1 MNEPPTP
8 RDEMRARAAALLE
21 FPAVRLRLASHTS
34 SVLGREHAL
43 ALQPAWDRD
52 EVLRRQRETAEAR
65 SFLDGG
71 GDLDLA
77 DAADIRPIVQ
87 RTARDGLVG
96 GPDLRQVHDT
106 LRAVRLARTAIL
118 RSRRD
123 LGLLAT
129 LAQRLP
135 DLEALERELG
145 RSIGRDGTVEDN
157 ASPALREARSQAG
170 IAYGRLVQTLDRIL
184 RSSLG
189 RRVLQES
196 LMTERNGRMVLPVR
210 VEQRSHF
217 PGLVHDASDSGATL
231 FMEPLATVSLGNRW
245 QEMKIA
251 AAREEERVLRR
262 LSASVGAEAA
272 AIAAALDTMARLD
285 AAVARARYA
294 RELGATAPAVADED
308 TPYLRLVEARHPLLT
323 GSVVPVSLE
332 LGRSPSSGPGWTA
345 LLISGPNAGGKTVAL
360 KTTGLLSLMHQAGL
374 QVPAAPGT
382 VLPVWDGVYADIG
395 DQQSIELSLSTFSS
409 HVTAV
414 RSILASASPH
424 SLVLLDELGTST
436 DPEEGSALAKALLLH
451 FVARGIPLVA
461 TTHQREVAA
470 LAQEAPGA
478 LNASVELDPS
488 TLAPTYRLTLGL
500 PGRSYALAIAARLG
514 LGPEV
519 VEKARSLLAPGHRRL
534 EGLLIELQEE
544 RHEAARMRHEAQ
556 ELRDRAAQQQAEVET
571 RLEDLRAEEG
581 PRGLRRPPRP
591 AGAGPRAPG
600 PPPRRRARPA
610 SGHRRPRHAPHPPA
624 RPGPARGRRDGARG
638 AARAPLPGLAAR
650 ACPRPV
656 AQRAGRRRPRPRP
669 RLLRPRRDHRVAR
682 RLRQPSRSPWATSAC
697 GSPRSS
703 LSFRWSPPPPRP
715 SPRPAAAGA
724 APPTRTRRRRA
735 SRPALLR
742 SPRSTSTC
750 AATASRRRWRSSKPS
765 STAPCSTATR
775 TSASSTARARAPSA
789 APCGSASIGTPSSS
803 RGARRRAA
811 AATARRWWTLREREV
826 SE

>member
-34 SVLGREHAL
+34 SVLGREQAL
-43 ALQPAWDRD
+43 ALEPAWDRD

-77 DAADIRPIVQ
+77 DAADIRPIVE

-96 GPDLRQVHDT
+96 GADLRQVHDT

-135 DLEALERELG
+135 DLESLERELG
-145 RSIGRDGTVEDN
+145 RAIGRDGAVEDN

-217 PGLVHDASDSGATL
+217 PGLVHDASASGATL

-332 LGRSPSSGPGWTA
+332 LGRQAPNGPGWTA
-345 LLISGPNAGGKTVAL
+345 MLISGPNAGGKTVAL

-414 RSILASASPH
+414 RAILASASPH

-478 LNASVELDPS
+478 LNASVELDPK

-571 RLEDLRAEEG
+571 RLEDLRAEEDREVSDARLG
-581 PRGLRRPPRP
+581 LQAQARALQDRLRAAERALRAVTAVPAMPRTPQRAQDLREAAATVREVQRELRSEVWQPAPVRAQWLSALAVGDPVRVRGFSGPAEVIASPDASGTVEVAVGDFRLRVPQEQLELPSEPAAPATEPAPRGRWGRP
-591 AGAGPRAPG
+591 ADAHTPAAGEQ
-600 PPPRRRARPA
+600 ARPA
-610 SGHRRPRHAPHPPA
+610 PLPAVDLDLRGHRVEEALEKLEAFLDRAVL
-624 RPGPARGRRDGARG
+624 DGHSHVRLIHGEGTG
-638 AARAPLPGLAAR
+638 AL
-650 ACPRPV
+650 
-656 AQRAGRRRPRPRP
+656 
-669 RLLRPRRDHRVAR
+669 
-682 RLRQPSRSPWATSAC
+682 
-697 GSPRSS
+697 
-703 LSFRWSPPPPRP
+703 
-715 SPRPAAAGA
+715 
-724 APPTRTRRRRA
+724 RRA
-735 SRPALLR
+735 
-742 SPRSTSTC
+742 
-750 AATASRRRWRSSKPS
+750 
-765 STAPCSTATR
+765 
-775 TSASSTARARAPSA
+775 
-789 APCGSASIGTPSSS
+789 
-803 RGARRRAA
+803 
-811 AATARRWWTLREREV
+811 LRERLDRHTLVLSWGTEEGRRGDGTTV
-826 SE
+826 VDLA

>member
-1 MNEPPTP
+1 MNELPTP
-8 RDEMRARAAALLE
+8 REEMRARATALLE

-34 SVLGREHAL
+34 SVLGREKVL
-43 ALQPAWDRD
+43 SLEPAWDRE

-71 GDLDLA
+71 GELDLS
-77 DAADIRPIVQ
+77 DAADIRPVVE

-106 LRAVRLARTAIL
+106 LRALRLARNAIL

-129 LAQRLP
+129 MAQRLP
-135 DLEALERELG
+135 DLEDLERELG
-145 RSIGRDGTVEDN
+145 RAIGRDGAVEDG

-170 IAYGRLVQTLDRIL
+170 IAYTRLVETLNRIL

-189 RRVLQES
+189 RRVLQEA
-196 LMTERNGRMVLPVR
+196 LLTERNGRMVLPVR

-217 PGLVHDASDSGATL
+217 PGLVHDASDSGATV

-251 AAREEERVLRR
+251 AVREEERVLRR
-262 LSASVGAEAA
+262 LSASVGAEAV
-272 AIAAALDTMARLD
+272 AIAGALDMMARLD

-294 RELGATAPAVADED
+294 RELGATAPAVAEEE
-308 TPYLRLVEARHPLLT
+308 TSYVRLVEARHPLLT

-332 LGRSPSSGPGWTA
+332 LGRRPSSGPGWTA

-374 QVPAAPGT
+374 QVPAAQGT

-478 LNASVELDPS
+478 LNASVELDPK

-519 VEKARSLLAPGHRRL
+519 VERARSLLTSGHRRL
-534 EGLLIELQEE
+534 EGLLTELQEE

-556 ELRDRAAQQQAEVET
+556 ELRDRAAQQQEEVET
-571 RLEDLRAEEG
+571 RLEGLRTQEDREVSDARLGLQAQARQLQERLRAAERALRAVTAVPAMPSTPQRGQALREAAATVREVQQELRSEAWQPAPVRAQWLGSLSAGDPVRVRGFSG
-581 PRGLRRPPRP
+581 PAEVIASPDASGTVEVAVGDFRLRVPQEQLELPSE
-591 AGAGPRAPG
+591 AGAPSTEEA
-600 PPPRRRARPA
+600 
-610 SGHRRPRHAPHPPA
+610 
-624 RPGPARGRRDGARG
+624 ARGRWG
-638 AARAPLPGLAAR
+638 
-650 ACPRPV
+650 RPV
-656 AQRAGRRRPRPRP
+656 GEVSTPTGEQVRPSSLPAVD
-669 RLLRPRRDHRVAR
+669 LDLRGHRVEEALEKLEAFLDR
-682 RLRQPSRSPWATSAC
+682 AVLDGHSQVRVVHGEGT
-697 GSPRSS
+697 
-703 LSFRWSPPPPRP
+703 
-715 SPRPAAAGA
+715 GA
-724 APPTRTRRRRA
+724 LRRA
-735 SRPALLR
+735 
-742 SPRSTSTC
+742 
-750 AATASRRRWRSSKPS
+750 
-765 STAPCSTATR
+765 
-775 TSASSTARARAPSA
+775 
-789 APCGSASIGTPSSS
+789 
-803 RGARRRAA
+803 
-811 AATARRWWTLREREV
+811 LRERLERHSLV
-826 SE
+826 LSWSIEEGRRGDGTTVVELA

>member
-8 RDEMRARAAALLE
+8 RDEMRARATALLE

-34 SVLGREHAL
+34 SVLGREQAL
-43 ALQPAWDRD
+43 ALEPAWDRD

-77 DAADIRPIVQ
+77 DASDIRPIVE

-106 LRAVRLARTAIL
+106 LRAVRLARNAIL

-129 LAQRLP
+129 LANRLP
-135 DLEALERELG
+135 DLESLERELG
-145 RSIGRDGTVEDN
+145 RAIARDGAVEDA

-184 RSSLG
+184 RSSMG

-272 AIAAALDTMARLD
+272 AITAALETMARLD

-294 RELGATAPAVADED
+294 RELGAVAPAVADED

-332 LGRSPSSGPGWTA
+332 LGRRPDSGPGWTA

-409 HVTAV
+409 HVTSV

-451 FVARGIPLVA
+451 FVARRIPLVA

-478 LNASVELDPS
+478 LNASVELDPK

-556 ELRDRAAQQQAEVET
+556 ELRDRAAQQQEEVEA
-571 RLEDLRAEEG
+571 RLEDLRAEEDRETSDARLG
-581 PRGLRRPPRP
+581 LQAQARALQDRLRAAERALRAVTAAPAMPRTPQPAQALREAAATVREVQRELRSEVWQPAPVRAQWLDSLAVGDPVRVRGFSGPAEVIASPDASGTVEVAVGDFRLRVPQEQLELPSDTPAPATEPAPRGRWGRPVGADAPPPGEARPPAVPAIDLDLRGHRVEEALEKLESFLDRAVLDGHSRVRIIHGEGTGVLRRALRE
-591 AGAGPRAPG
+591 RLE
-600 PPPRRRARPA
+600 
-610 SGHRRPRHAPHPPA
+610 RHTLVLSWGVEED
-624 RPGPARGRRDGARG
+624 RRRDGTTVVD
-638 AARAPLPGLAAR
+638 LA
-650 ACPRPV
+650 
-656 AQRAGRRRPRPRP
+656 
-669 RLLRPRRDHRVAR
+669 
-682 RLRQPSRSPWATSAC
+682 
-697 GSPRSS
+697 
-703 LSFRWSPPPPRP
+703 
-715 SPRPAAAGA
+715 
-724 APPTRTRRRRA
+724 
-735 SRPALLR
+735 
-742 SPRSTSTC
+742 
-750 AATASRRRWRSSKPS
+750 
-765 STAPCSTATR
+765 
-775 TSASSTARARAPSA
+775 
-789 APCGSASIGTPSSS
+789 
-803 RGARRRAA
+803 
-811 AATARRWWTLREREV
+811 
-826 SE
+826 

>member
-1 MNEPPTP
+1 MNEQPTP
-8 RDEMRARAAALLE
+8 RDVMRARAAALLE

-34 SVLGREHAL
+34 SVLGRERAL
-43 ALQPAWDRD
+43 ALEPAWDRD
-52 EVLRRQRETAEAR
+52 QVLRRQRETAEAR

-77 DAADIRPIVQ
+77 DAADIRPVVE
-87 RTARDGLVG
+87 RTARGGVVG
-96 GPDLRQVHDT
+96 GPDLRHVHDT
-106 LRAVRLARTAIL
+106 LRALRLGRTAIL

-123 LGLLAT
+123 LGLLGA

-135 DLEALERELG
+135 DLEDLERELG
-145 RSIGRDGTVEDN
+145 RAIGRDGTVEDA

-184 RSSLG
+184 RSSLA
-189 RRVLQES
+189 RRVLQEP
-196 LMTERNGRMVLPVR
+196 LLTERNGRMVLPVR

-217 PGLVHDASDSGATL
+217 PGLVHDASGSGATL

-251 AAREEERVLRR
+251 AAREEERVLQR
-262 LSASVGAEAA
+262 LSAAVGAAA
-272 AIAAALDTMARLD
+272 DDIAGALDTMARLD
-285 AAVARARYA
+285 AAMARARYA
-294 RELGATAPAVADED
+294 IELSATAPALADEH

-323 GSVVPVSLE
+323 GAVVPVSLE
-332 LGRSPSSGPGWTA
+332 LGRQASSGPGWTA

-374 QVPAAPGT
+374 QVPATQGT
-382 VLPVWDGVYADIG
+382 ILPVWDGVYADIG

-414 RSILASASPH
+414 RSILASATSH

-451 FVARGIPLVA
+451 FIARGIPLVA

-478 LNASVELDPS
+478 LNASVELHPT

-519 VEKARSLLAPGHRRL
+519 VDKARSLLNPGHRRL

-556 ELRDRAAQQQAEVET
+556 QLRDRAAQQQADVET
-571 RLEDLRAEEG
+571 RLESLRAQEDREVSGTRLDLQSQARALQSRLRAAERALRAVTAAPAAPPTPQRTQALQEAAATVRQVQRELRSETWQPAPVRAEWLGALAAGDPVRVRGFSG
-581 PRGLRRPPRP
+581 PAEVIASPD
-591 AGAGPRAPG
+591 
-600 PPPRRRARPA
+600 A
-610 SGHRRPRHAPHPPA
+610 SGTVEVAVGDFRLRVPQEQLELPVEAPATTPDEP
-624 RPGPARGRRDGARG
+624 PARGRWG
-638 AARAPLPGLAAR
+638 
-650 ACPRPV
+650 RPV
-656 AQRAGRRRPRPRP
+656 VERPAPAH
-669 RLLRPRRDHRVAR
+669 DA
-682 RLRQPSRSPWATSAC
+682 
-697 GSPRSS
+697 
-703 LSFRWSPPPPRP
+703 PPPPVP
-715 SPRPAAAGA
+715 PAVELDLRGRRVEEALEALESFLDRAVLDGHSRIRVVHGEGTGA
-724 APPTRTRRRRA
+724 LRRA
-735 SRPALLR
+735 
-742 SPRSTSTC
+742 
-750 AATASRRRWRSSKPS
+750 
-765 STAPCSTATR
+765 
-775 TSASSTARARAPSA
+775 
-789 APCGSASIGTPSSS
+789 
-803 RGARRRAA
+803 
-811 AATARRWWTLREREV
+811 LRERLERHTLV
-826 SE
+826 LAWSTEEGRRGDGTTMVDLA

>member
-1 MNEPPTP
+1 MNELPTP
-8 RDEMRARAAALLE
+8 REEMRARAAALLE

-34 SVLGREHAL
+34 FVLGREQAL
-43 ALQPAWDRD
+43 ALEPAWDRD

-71 GDLDLA
+71 GELDLS
-77 DAADIRPIVQ
+77 DAADIRPIVA

-106 LRAVRLARTAIL
+106 LRAVRLACNAIL

-123 LGLLAT
+123 LGLLGT

-145 RSIGRDGTVEDN
+145 RAIGRDGMVEDA

-170 IAYGRLVQTLDRIL
+170 IAYGRLVETLNRIL
-184 RSSLG
+184 RSSLA
-189 RRVLQES
+189 RRVLQEP
-196 LMTERNGRMVLPVR
+196 LLTERNGRMVLPVR

-217 PGLVHDASDSGATL
+217 PGLVHDTSGSGATL

-251 AAREEERVLRR
+251 AAREEERVLRH

-272 AIAAALDTMARLD
+272 AIGIALDTTARLD

-294 RELGATAPAVADED
+294 RDLGATAPAVAEEE
-308 TPYLRLVEARHPLLT
+308 TPYLRLVEARHPLLA

-332 LGRSPSSGPGWTA
+332 LGRRPSSGPGWTA

-360 KTTGLLSLMHQAGL
+360 KTIGLLSLMHQAGL
-374 QVPAAPGT
+374 QVPAAQGT

-409 HVTAV
+409 HVTSV
-414 RSILASASPH
+414 RSILASATSH

-436 DPEEGSALAKALLLH
+436 DPEEGAALAKALLLH

-478 LNASVELDPS
+478 LNASVELDPK

-519 VEKARSLLAPGHRRL
+519 VERARSLLSPGHRRL
-534 EGLLIELQEE
+534 EGLLTELQEE
-544 RHEAARMRHEAQ
+544 RHEVARMRHEATRMRHEAQ
-556 ELRDRAAQQQAEVET
+556 EVLDRAAEQEEEVET
-571 RLEDLRAEEG
+571 RLEGLRAQEDQEVSDAR
-581 PRGLRRPPRP
+581 RGLQAQARALQDRLRAAERALRAVPAMPPAPQRDRALQEAAATVRQVQQELRSETWRP
-591 AGAGPRAPG
+591 APVRAEWLGSLTVGDPVRVRGFSGPAEVIASPD
-600 PPPRRRARPA
+600 A
-610 SGHRRPRHAPHPPA
+610 SGTVEVAVGDFRLRVPQEQLEHPLEAAAPSQEEA
-624 RPGPARGRRDGARG
+624 ARGRWG
-638 AARAPLPGLAAR
+638 
-650 ACPRPV
+650 RPV
-656 AQRAGRRRPRPRP
+656 RDVSTPSGEETGPSGLPAVD
-669 RLLRPRRDHRVAR
+669 LDLRGHRVEEALEQLEAFLDR
-682 RLRQPSRSPWATSAC
+682 AVLQGHSQVRLVHGEGT
-697 GSPRSS
+697 
-703 LSFRWSPPPPRP
+703 
-715 SPRPAAAGA
+715 GA
-724 APPTRTRRRRA
+724 LRRA
-735 SRPALLR
+735 
-742 SPRSTSTC
+742 
-750 AATASRRRWRSSKPS
+750 
-765 STAPCSTATR
+765 
-775 TSASSTARARAPSA
+775 
-789 APCGSASIGTPSSS
+789 
-803 RGARRRAA
+803 
-811 AATARRWWTLREREV
+811 LRERLERHTLV
-826 SE
+826 LSWSMEEGRRGDGTTVVELA

>member
-1 MNEPPTP
+1 MTGPPTP
-8 RDEMRARAAALLE
+8 RDQMRARATALLE

-34 SVLGREHAL
+34 FVLGREQAL
-43 ALQPAWDRD
+43 ALEPAWDRD

-106 LRAVRLARTAIL
+106 LRAVRLARNAIL

-123 LGLLAT
+123 LSLLAT
-129 LAQRLP
+129 LAQRIP
-135 DLEALERELG
+135 DLEDLERELG
-145 RSIGRDGTVEDN
+145 RAIGRDGMVEDN

-184 RSSLG
+184 RSSMG
-189 RRVLQES
+189 RRVLQEN

-262 LSASVGAEAA
+262 LSASVGAEAD
-272 AIAAALDTMARLD
+272 AITAALETMARLD

-294 RELGATAPAVADED
+294 RELGAEAPAVAEED

-332 LGRSPSSGPGWTA
+332 LGRQAASGPGWTA

-374 QVPAAPGT
+374 QVPAAQGT

-451 FVARGIPLVA
+451 FVARRIPLVA

-478 LNASVELDPS
+478 LNASVELDPR

-519 VEKARSLLAPGHRRL
+519 VEKARSLLSPGHRRL

-556 ELRDRAAQQQAEVET
+556 VLRDRAAEQQEEVET
-571 RLEDLRAEEG
+571 RLEDLRAEEDREVSDARLG
-581 PRGLRRPPRP
+581 LQAQARQLQERLRAAERALRAVTAVPAMPRTPQRAQDLREAAATVREVQRELRSEAWRPAPVRAQWLSALAVGDPVRVRGFSGPAEVIASPDASGTVEVAVGDFRLRVPQEQLELPSEPAAPAAEPAPRGRW
-591 AGAGPRAPG
+591 G
-600 PPPRRRARPA
+600 
-610 SGHRRPRHAPHPPA
+610 
-624 RPGPARGRRDGARG
+624 
-638 AARAPLPGLAAR
+638 
-650 ACPRPV
+650 RPV
-656 AQRAGRRRPRPRP
+656 AAEPPPTGEARPPALP
-669 RLLRPRRDHRVAR
+669 AVDLDLRGHRVEEALEKLEAFLDR
-682 RLRQPSRSPWATSAC
+682 AVLDGHSRVRLVHGEGT
-697 GSPRSS
+697 
-703 LSFRWSPPPPRP
+703 
-715 SPRPAAAGA
+715 GA
-724 APPTRTRRRRA
+724 LRRA
-735 SRPALLR
+735 
-742 SPRSTSTC
+742 
-750 AATASRRRWRSSKPS
+750 
-765 STAPCSTATR
+765 
-775 TSASSTARARAPSA
+775 
-789 APCGSASIGTPSSS
+789 
-803 RGARRRAA
+803 
-811 AATARRWWTLREREV
+811 LRERLERHTLV
-826 SE
+826 LAWSAEEDRRGDGTTLVDLA

>member
-1 MNEPPTP
+1 MNGPPTS
-8 RDEMRARAAALLE
+8 RDQMRARATALLE

-34 SVLGREHAL
+34 SALGREQAL
-43 ALQPAWDRD
+43 ALEPAWDRD

-71 GDLDLA
+71 GDLDLV
-77 DAADIRPIVQ
+77 DATDIRPIVQ

-96 GPDLRQVHDT
+96 GPDLRQVYDT
-106 LRAVRLARTAIL
+106 LRAVRLARNAIL

-129 LAQRLP
+129 LAQRIP
-135 DLEALERELG
+135 DLEGLERELG
-145 RSIGRDGTVEDN
+145 RSIGRDGAVEDN

-184 RSSLG
+184 RSSMG
-189 RRVLQES
+189 RRVLQEN

-262 LSASVGAEAA
+262 LSASVGAEAD
-272 AIAAALDTMARLD
+272 AIAAALETMARLD

-294 RELGATAPAVADED
+294 RELGAVAPAVAEED

-332 LGRSPSSGPGWTA
+332 LGRQAASGPGWTA

-374 QVPAAPGT
+374 QVPAGQGT

-451 FVARGIPLVA
+451 FVQRRIPLVA

-478 LNASVELDPS
+478 LNASVELDPK

-519 VEKARSLLAPGHRRL
+519 VERARSLLSPGHRRL
-534 EGLLIELQEE
+534 EGLLTELQEE

-556 ELRDRAAQQQAEVET
+556 ELRDRAAQQQEEVEA
-571 RLEDLRAEEG
+571 RLEDLRAEEDREVSDARLG
-581 PRGLRRPPRP
+581 LQAHARELQERLRAAERALRAVTAVPAMPRTPQR
-591 AGAGPRAPG
+591 
-600 PPPRRRARPA
+600 
-610 SGHRRPRHAPHPPA
+610 S
-624 RPGPARGRRDGARG
+624 PGPAGGRRDGARG
-638 AARAPLPGLAAR
+638 AARAPLRGVAAR
-650 ACPRPV
+650 ARPRSV
-656 AQRAGRRRPRPRP
+656 AGLAGRGRPGPRP
-669 RLLRPRRDHRVAR
+669 RLLRPRRGHRLAR
-682 RLRQPSRSPWATSAC
+682 RLRHRRGRRGRLPPARPAGAARAAVGAGRARGGAGAPRPMGPPRRRGAPDDGRGLPSDAAR
-697 GSPRSS
+697 GRPRPARPPRRGGVGEAGGVPRPRRARRP
-703 LSFRWSPPPPRP
+703 LARPPRARRGHGRPPPRP
-715 SPRPAAAGA
+715 ARALGA
-724 APPTRTRRRRA
+724 PHPGPLVEHGGGPPRRRHHA
-735 SRPALLR
+735 GG
-742 SPRSTSTC
+742 
-750 AATASRRRWRSSKPS
+750 
-765 STAPCSTATR
+765 PCV
-775 TSASSTARARAPSA
+775 
-789 APCGSASIGTPSSS
+789 G
-803 RGARRRAA
+803 
-811 AATARRWWTLREREV
+811 WHDDD
-826 SE
+826 

>member
-1 MNEPPTP
+1 MNELPTP
-8 RDEMRARAAALLE
+8 RDEMRVRATALLE

-34 SVLGREHAL
+34 SVLGRERAL
-43 ALQPAWDRD
+43 ALEPAWHRE

-77 DAADIRPIVQ
+77 DAADIRPVVE
-87 RTARDGLVG
+87 RTARGGVVG

-106 LRAVRLARTAIL
+106 LRALRLGRTAIL

-135 DLEALERELG
+135 DLEDLERELG
-145 RSIGRDGTVEDN
+145 RAIGRDGAVQDS

-170 IAYGRLVQTLDRIL
+170 IAYARLVETLNRIL
-184 RSSLG
+184 RSSLA
-189 RRVLQES
+189 RRVLQEP
-196 LMTERNGRMVLPVR
+196 LLTERNGRMVLPVR

-217 PGLVHDASDSGATL
+217 PGLVHDASGSGATL

-251 AAREEERVLRR
+251 AAREEERVLQR
-262 LSASVGAEAA
+262 LSAGVGAAA
-272 AIAAALDTMARLD
+272 ADIASALETMARLD
-285 AAVARARYA
+285 AAMARARYA
-294 RELGATAPAVADED
+294 ADLNATAPALAEED
-308 TPYLRLVEARHPLLT
+308 TPYVRLVEARHPLLT

-332 LGRSPSSGPGWTA
+332 LGRQASSGPGWTA

-374 QVPAAPGT
+374 QVPAAQGT

-409 HVTAV
+409 HVTSV
-414 RSILASASPH
+414 RSILASATSH

-436 DPEEGSALAKALLLH
+436 DPEEGAALAKALLLH

-470 LAQEAPGA
+470 LAHEAPGA
-478 LNASVELDPS
+478 LNASVELHPT

-519 VEKARSLLAPGHRRL
+519 VDRARSLLSPGHRRL
-534 EGLLIELQEE
+534 EGLLVELQEE

-571 RLEDLRAEEG
+571 RLEGLRTQEDREVSDARLGLQAQARALQGRLRAAERALRSAPAMPPTPQRNQALQEAAATVRQVQRELRSETWQPAPVRAEWLSSLAVGDPVRVRGFSG
-581 PRGLRRPPRP
+581 PAEVIASPD
-591 AGAGPRAPG
+591 
-600 PPPRRRARPA
+600 A
-610 SGHRRPRHAPHPPA
+610 SGTVEVAVGDFRLRVPQEQLELPRDEAA
-624 RPGPARGRRDGARG
+624 ASDEAPARGRWG
-638 AARAPLPGLAAR
+638 
-650 ACPRPV
+650 RPV
-656 AQRAGRRRPRPRP
+656 VEHSAPAQDEA
-669 RLLRPRRDHRVAR
+669 
-682 RLRQPSRSPWATSAC
+682 
-697 GSPRSS
+697 
-703 LSFRWSPPPPRP
+703 RP
-715 SPRPAAAGA
+715 S
-724 APPTRTRRRRA
+724 
-735 SRPALLR
+735 
-742 SPRSTSTC
+742 
-750 AATASRRRWRSSKPS
+750 
-765 STAPCSTATR
+765 
-775 TSASSTARARAPSA
+775 APSA
-789 APCGSASIGTPSSS
+789 VELDLRGRRVEEALEVLEAFLDRAVLDGHARVRVVHGEGT
-803 RGARRRAA
+803 GALRRA
-811 AATARRWWTLREREV
+811 LRERLERHSLV
-826 SE
+826 LSWSIEEGRRGDGTTMVELA